1 MFLALTWKVV
11 PIEIKSGKDYYIH
24 SAITK
29 ATSNPEYGIDTA
41 FILANC
47 NISVAEKMVYLPV
60 YMCSFI
66 RDETQLPI
74 LAPIQ

>member
-1 MFLALTWKVV
+1 MFFLSSVFVYFLLLDFRALS
-11 PIEIKSGKDYYIH
+11 III
-24 SAITK
+24 
-29 ATSNPEYGIDTA
+29 PELQFCDVIDTDAA